1 MSRRSADNLT
11 AHMLNVSCCLELE
24 RSVRLSVID
33 MFRYR
38 MTDVPEWRTMRIQSR
53 GSTEAT
59 ISNLMPGRE
68 YELMVL
74 SQDSQGDG
82 MFSKAFRA
90 RTQGMHKE
98 KH

>member
-1 MSRRSADNLT
+1 
-11 AHMLNVSCCLELE
+11 
-24 RSVRLSVID
+24 
-33 MFRYR
+33 

-90 RTQGMHKE
+90 RTQGICTEENTSWYNKYNGRILNNVQNY
-98 KH
+98 